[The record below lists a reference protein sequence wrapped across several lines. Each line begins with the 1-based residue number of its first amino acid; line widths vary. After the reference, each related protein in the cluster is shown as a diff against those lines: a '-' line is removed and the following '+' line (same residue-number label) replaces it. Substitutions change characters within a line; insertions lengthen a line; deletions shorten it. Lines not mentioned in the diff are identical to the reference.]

1 MGQLCSNCPPS
12 KESDSEPTSLAVRE
26 VKVLHDDSEA
36 TFKVMYAVSD
46 LESDDV
52 DIDGWSSNDVD
63 EALEPRLDAKY

>member
-1 MGQLCSNCPPS
+1 M
-12 KESDSEPTSLAVRE
+12 RE

-46 LESDDV
+46 LSSDDV